1 MKTEAWVECRW
12 VEVGC
17 MNGRVT
23 ESTDLNYAK
32 WRLVGSK
39 KAGRKMIGQEY

>member
-1 MKTEAWVECRW
+1 
-12 VEVGC
+12 
-17 MNGRVT
+17 MNDSLKGRVT